1 MKSEHHLQPTDSSKA
16 HHCLRTLAIAGSIL
30 STVGLYGTAAILA
43 GTGLAEAGASPTA
56 LQQAIGL
63 GTSLATS
70 SQLSRGEASQLGAQ
84 MAQLVLSSTA
94 IASNPGDAGKVPNPC
109 DWNILG
115 ATIQSYNQLI
125 NSSNPSI
132 LLALFKSAE
141 FRTLSNQIREATGT
155 SKLVDPQ
162 SPALYPQSLV

>member
-1 MKSEHHLQPTDSSKA
+1 MKSEHHLQPTDTSKVR
-16 HHCLRTLAIAGSIL
+16 HCLRTLAITGSIL

-43 GTGLAEAGASPTA
+43 GTLAGLAEAGASPTA

-63 GTSLATS
+63 GTFLATS
-70 SQLSRGEASQLGAQ
+70 SQHSRSEASQLGAQ
-84 MAQLVLSSTA
+84 MAQPVLSITA
-94 IASNPGDAGKVPNPC
+94 IASNPGDAGKVSNPS

-141 FRTLSNQIREATGT
+141 FRTLSNQLREARGM
-155 SKLVDPQ
+155 SKLVDP
-162 SPALYPQSLV
+162 